1 MIRGPFLT
9 LPNVISLLRI
19 PLAVVAVICFALD
32 LRLAAQLLMVA
43 SFVTDGI
50 DGAVARLTKT
60 VSEWG
65 RVLDPV
71 ADKLVFAILGV
82 AFASY
87 DLIPWWLV
95 ITLIGRDVIVASG
108 AALHMG
114 RIGKVPPSNLLGKI
128 STTMIAIYL
137 FKQAFWPADPVA
149 LGLDPVGWLATAA
162 LLVASLSYV
171 VVYVR
176 DRTSDGPATG
186 SPMSPHPSRVS

>member
-19 PLAVVAVICFALD
+19 PLAVAAIACFVLD

-43 SFVTDGI
+43 AFLTDGI
-50 DGAVARLTKT
+50 DGAVARLTGA

-65 RVLDPV
+65 RVLDPL
-71 ADKLVFAILGV
+71 ADKLVFAILAV
-82 AFASY
+82 AFATF

-114 RIGKVPPSNLLGKI
+114 RIGRVPASNVLGKI
-128 STTMIAIYL
+128 STTILAIYL

-176 DRTSDGPATG
+176 ERTSDPPAT
-186 SPMSPHPSRVS
+186 SSSMSPHPSRVS